1 MLINCSLFLEIK
13 NDRKIR
19 PSRQQGQ
26 GGDTNNSNEND
37 DTDEVEQPP
46 HTITKTK
53 SRMNRARD
61 VM

>member
-1 MLINCSLFLEIK
+1 MISLHV
-13 NDRKIR
+13 
-19 PSRQQGQ
+19 G
-26 GGDTNNSNEND
+26 NEND

-61 VM
+61 VMWLELR